1 MSTANINE
9 DSITR
14 HGVFLDV
21 LGLGVLLT
29 GASGIGKSELALG
42 LINRGHRLIADDAVE
57 FKRLD
62 NETLMGS
69 CPPLL
74 QDFLEVRGLGIINIR
89 VMYGDNAIK
98 QHKRLQLIVHV
109 ALFSTDELAQM
120 DRLQGMYRQQTI
132 LGVSVPEVTIPL
144 APGRNIA
151 VLIETAVRNQVLKQH
166 GYQATEEF
174 IARQQQMFDNKP

>member
-1 MSTANINE
+1 MSTELETDTTI
-9 DSITR
+9 

-42 LINRGHRLIADDAVE
+42 LINRGHRLIADDAVI
-57 FKRLD
+57 FKRID
-62 NETLMGS
+62 KETLMGS
-69 CPPLL
+69 CPAML
-74 QDFLEVRGLGIINIR
+74 QDFLEVRGLGILNIR

-98 QHKRLQLIVHV
+98 AEKRLQLVVHV
-109 ALFSTDELAQM
+109 ALFSTEELAQM
-120 DRLQGMYRQQTI
+120 DRLQGMYRQQHI
-132 LGVSVPEVTIPL
+132 LDVSIPEVTIPL

-166 GYQATEEF
+166 GYHATDEF
-174 IARQQQMFDNKP
+174 IARQQQLLDNIPNE

>member
-1 MSTANINE
+1 MSAPNITDPNV
-9 DSITR
+9 TL

-42 LINRGHRLIADDAVE
+42 LINRGHRLIADDAVL
-57 FKRLD
+57 FKRID
-62 NETLMGS
+62 ETTLSGS

-74 QDFLEVRGLGIINIR
+74 QDFLEVRGLGILNIR

-98 QHKRLQLIVHV
+98 HEKRLQLIVHV
-109 ALFSTDELAQM
+109 ALFSTTELAQM
-120 DRLQGMYRQQTI
+120 DRLQGMYREQNI
-132 LGVSVPEVTIPL
+132 LGVTVPEVTIPL

-166 GYQATEEF
+166 GYLATEEF
-174 IARQQQMFDNKP
+174 MTRQQQLLDS